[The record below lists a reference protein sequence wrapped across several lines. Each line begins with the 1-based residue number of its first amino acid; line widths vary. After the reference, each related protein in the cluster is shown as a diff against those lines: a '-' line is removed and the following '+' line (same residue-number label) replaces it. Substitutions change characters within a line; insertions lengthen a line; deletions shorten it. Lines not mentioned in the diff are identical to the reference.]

1 MSEEK
6 KVPSVF
12 EMQMEMNKLLADR
25 IDLLVKW
32 NQELTEIVKLLTQRV
47 TAIDSGKSGCKA
59 GEM

>member
-32 NQELTEIVKLLTQRV
+32 NQELTEIVKLLTTRV
-47 TAIDSGKSGCKA
+47 TTIQSSTSNCKSG
-59 GEM
+59 EM

>member
-12 EMQMEMNKLLADR
+12 EMQLEMNKLLSDR
-25 IDLLVKW
+25 VDLLVRW

-47 TAIDSGKSGCKA
+47 VAVEGGCNCKA

>member
-6 KVPSVF
+6 KPSVF
-12 EMQMEMNKLLADR
+12 EMQIEMNQLISDR
-25 IDLLVKW
+25 VDLLVKW

-47 TAIDSGKSGCKA
+47 TALDAKKCGCKD